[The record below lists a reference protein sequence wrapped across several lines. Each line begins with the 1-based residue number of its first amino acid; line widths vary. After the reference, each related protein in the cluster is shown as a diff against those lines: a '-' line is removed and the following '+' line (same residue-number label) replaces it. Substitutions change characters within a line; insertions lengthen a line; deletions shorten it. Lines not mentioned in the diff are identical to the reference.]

1 MLSLGCPQQQAVV
14 APCVASR
21 ATAQHNADL
30 IVPGEAANQ
39 EQESALHRMN
49 NNMKRMRG
57 RNHRGGAGGGPPNR
71 HQSGNIPHH
80 RNHVFDSQGP
90 DLRVRG
96 TAQQLFEKYL
106 QLGRD
111 ATSNNDR
118 VMAEAY
124 FQHAEHYFRIVSAI
138 NVAQGQQ
145 HGPQQQG
152 QHQSP
157 NQHLNGHA
165 HNGPR
170 REDEDAGELP
180 GFGDQ
185 PTAAEV
191 ERDLQREIPIE
202 AAPPDA

>member
-1 MLSLGCPQQQAVV
+1 MCARSNTLRLPRVPQ
-14 APCVASR
+14 PLL
-21 ATAQHNADL
+21 AQHRTDV
-30 IVPGEAANQ
+30 ISPGQAGIR

-57 RNHRGGAGGGPPNR
+57 RNHRGGGGGGGGGPIR
-71 HQSGNIPHH
+71 HQSGNIPLN

-96 TAQQLFEKYL
+96 TSQQLFEKYL

-138 NVAQGQQ
+138 NAAQAQS
-145 HGPQQQG
+145 QG
-152 QHQSP
+152 QHQP
-157 NQHLNGHA
+157 HLNGHA

-170 REDEDAGELP
+170 REDEDVGDPA